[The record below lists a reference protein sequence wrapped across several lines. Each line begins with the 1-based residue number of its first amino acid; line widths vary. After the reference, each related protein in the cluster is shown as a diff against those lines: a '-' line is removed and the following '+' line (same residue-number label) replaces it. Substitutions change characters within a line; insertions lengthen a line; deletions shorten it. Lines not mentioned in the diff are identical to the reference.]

1 MIILQK
7 KILPKIFPS
16 NETDK
21 RALVPLSELKMIG
34 PGVFEI
40 DGFAVFAHSFFRR
53 SQSQLN
59 NLNIFFLTKLYEI
72 SQKTGLDVKI
82 ALDPNSLGIPET
94 YMRPIELNYWWGPKF
109 NENLNNIP
117 TGVTIHNSNGK
128 RERFFSGISK
138 TEFWWHKQ
146 NDIQSLECEEIRDI
160 PSFGISK
167 VSENFGCRYVHS
179 MINQSGVPFHLD
191 GAVRVYT
198 EEKMLSRLDVDISKA
213 GKDTEY
219 FKLWRV
225 DGDIKIKEWK
235 ELISD
240 FFWDNELVGE
250 YLGGVD
256 ERQHNFD
263 VDVSDDKNTE
273 DKYIQPEFMEGSGV
287 NIFISCFESRKIP
300 VNQDVSYLSTYSIVS
315 NDSRNY
321 VFEFAAIDFIKIIRK
336 SFIDIENLSK
346 DAIFIAYEDLDI
358 NLPLILCSG
367 SDAVRHSNVIIDCI
381 YKFCSMI
388 NLKKERTVTA
398 SVGIFYDETLVKI
411 SFIFKPDGFCQLYE
425 KNNIKIPDNIEEIG
439 LFAENIQ
446 MEMEN
451 LFRRAQCSLNDRH
464 HLDQIGEMRIARK
477 YVPFSMI
484 LLDNENAYLKEDM
497 INEEI
502 KNLID
507 NKKIILCPAFF
518 VSKALCRSCGKDYF
532 TCDCL
537 SFENDKGVDM
547 SEVEL
552 MSFFWCRP

>member
-1 MIILQK
+1 MQK

-219 FKLWRV
+219 FKL
-225 DGDIKIKEWK
+225 
-235 ELISD
+235 
-240 FFWDNELVGE
+240 
-250 YLGGVD
+250 
-256 ERQHNFD
+256 
-263 VDVSDDKNTE
+263 
-273 DKYIQPEFMEGSGV
+273 
-287 NIFISCFESRKIP
+287 
-300 VNQDVSYLSTYSIVS
+300 
-315 NDSRNY
+315 
-321 VFEFAAIDFIKIIRK
+321 
-336 SFIDIENLSK
+336 
-346 DAIFIAYEDLDI
+346 
-358 NLPLILCSG
+358 
-367 SDAVRHSNVIIDCI
+367 
-381 YKFCSMI
+381 
-388 NLKKERTVTA
+388 
-398 SVGIFYDETLVKI
+398 
-411 SFIFKPDGFCQLYE
+411 
-425 KNNIKIPDNIEEIG
+425 
-439 LFAENIQ
+439 
-446 MEMEN
+446 
-451 LFRRAQCSLNDRH
+451 
-464 HLDQIGEMRIARK
+464 
-477 YVPFSMI
+477 
-484 LLDNENAYLKEDM
+484 
-497 INEEI
+497 
-502 KNLID
+502 
-507 NKKIILCPAFF
+507 
-518 VSKALCRSCGKDYF
+518 
-532 TCDCL
+532 
-537 SFENDKGVDM
+537 
-547 SEVEL
+547 
-552 MSFFWCRP
+552 